1 VCEREREKLAGRN
14 GEELAAAAAAAV
26 SPPTQM
32 KPPTPVTILSL
43 PLLPLSSRNNYRK
56 IDIQGRLPFPLP
68 PTPAQMI
75 FDQRKGIWR
84 RVVWRLGTPYIF

>member
-14 GEELAAAAAAAV
+14 GEELAAAAAAV

-43 PLLPLSSRNNYRK
+43 PLLLLSSRNNYRK
-56 IDIQGRLPFPLP
+56 RYIHYYPGPSSIPHPTLP
-68 PTPAQMI
+68 PTQTDE
-75 FDQRKGIWR
+75 F
-84 RVVWRLGTPYIF
+84 

>member
-14 GEELAAAAAAAV
+14 GEELAAAAAV

-32 KPPTPVTILSL
+32 KPPTPVTILSC
-43 PLLPLSSRNNYRK
+43 LLSLSSRNNYRK
-56 IDIQGRLPFPLP
+56 RGIQGRLPFPLP

-84 RVVWRLGTPYIF
+84 RVVWSLGTPS